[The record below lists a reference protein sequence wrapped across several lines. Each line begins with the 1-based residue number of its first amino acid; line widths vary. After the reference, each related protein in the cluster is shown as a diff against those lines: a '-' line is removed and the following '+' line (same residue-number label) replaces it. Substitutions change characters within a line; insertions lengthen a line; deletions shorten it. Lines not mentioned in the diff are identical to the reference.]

1 MSKEKRRL
9 FTASVSVAA
18 VLFLCLSLNSC
29 GKQDQ
34 QRGQQIKELAVITL
48 SGADVELSSSYPAVI
63 KGKQDIEIRPQ
74 VSGFI
79 TRLAVDEG
87 SVVKKGQT
95 LFIIDPVQYEEAAN
109 AARATVQVAK
119 ANVATAELTAQNKR
133 ELAKNN
139 IIGAYELQMAENSLL
154 SSKAVLA
161 QANAQLIS
169 AEKNLSYTRVSSPSD
184 GVVGSIPFRV
194 GSLVSPSIATP
205 LTTVSDI
212 SEMYA
217 YFSMT
222 ERQLL
227 GYTSTGT
234 SSKDILN
241 TMPAVKLK
249 LIDGNLY
256 ADSGKVETMSGVI
269 DQATGSVSIRA
280 RFPNKNHIL
289 RSGGTGTVVI
299 PAKMANCIVVPQK
312 ATFEI
317 QDKRFVYVVDEQ
329 STIKSTPIEIFT
341 LDDGKNFVVTSGLK
355 AGDKIVVEGISSLK
369 DGMQI
374 KAVTP
379 DQAAAKNTGAN
390 SPAQGASK

>member
-1 MSKEKRRL
+1 MSKKKRRL
-9 FTASVSVAA
+9 FTAHLSVAA
-18 VLFLCLSLNSC
+18 VLVMCLSFTSC
-29 GKQDQ
+29 GKQ
-34 QRGQQIKELAVITL
+34 GQNGSQMIKELAVV
-48 SGADVELSSSYPAVI
+48 SVSSSNVELISSYPAVI
-63 KGKQDIEIRPQ
+63 KGKQDVEIRPQ

-87 SVVKKGQT
+87 SVVRKGQT
-95 LFIIDPVQYEEAAN
+95 LFIIDPVQYEEAVN
-109 AARATVQVAK
+109 AARAAVNVAK
-119 ANVATAELTAQNKR
+119 ANMATAELTAQNKR

-139 IIGAYELQMAENSLL
+139 IIGAYDLQMAENSLL
-154 SSKAVLA
+154 SSKALLA
-161 QANAQLIS
+161 QATAQLVN

-184 GVVGSIPFRV
+184 GVVGTIPFRV
-194 GSLVSPSIATP
+194 GSLVSPSIVTP

-227 GYTSTGT
+227 GFTANGT
-234 SSKDILN
+234 SSKDILS
-241 TMPAVKLK
+241 TMPSVQLK
-249 LIDGNLY
+249 LIDGTIY
-256 ADSGKVETMSGVI
+256 SDTGKVETMSGVI

-329 STIKSTPIEIFT
+329 STVKSTPIEIFT